1 MRSSTSDLP
10 PEAHWVEAGRNERKE
25 AREEEECEE
34 GREVAEEEPLEE
46 EDRMEEMEGDDEDDE
61 DEGKLE
67 WPAGVAQAS
76 ERDLAKLSHKE
87 GVGTGLSALIFST

>member
-10 PEAHWVEAGRNERKE
+10 PEVPRVEADRDERID
-25 AREEEECEE
+25 AREEDVYEE
-34 GREVAEEEPLEE
+34 GREVAEEEPFED
-46 EDRMEEMEGDDEDDE
+46 EDRREEVEGDDEDDE

-76 ERDLAKLSHKE
+76 ERDLARLSHKE
-87 GVGTGLSALIFST
+87 GVGAR